1 MRKKVTLI
9 TGASGEV
16 GTALVERLSA
26 EGSAALLTLDVHPEP
41 DLIKGKSTFLQA
53 DILDKN
59 LFARLVAEYEI
70 ETIYHLAA
78 LLSTR
83 AEFTP
88 ETAHKVNVEGTMT
101 LLHLAAEQ
109 SEWRGEPVKFIFPS
123 SIAVYGLPNPETKQ
137 RYSRVREWEWNYPIT
152 MYGCNKLYGEM
163 LGSYFSQHYRQLAA
177 ERPVMLDFR
186 CVRYPGLISA
196 FTVPTGGTSD
206 YASEMIHAAAQGQP
220 YACFVREGLTIPFMA
235 MPDAV
240 DALLQLS
247 ATPRAKLRHKVY
259 NVGAFSLS
267 AAEIRSLVIKAFPN
281 AEITFEPDLK
291 RQNIAE
297 SWPIDVD
304 DSAARR
310 DWGWEPKFDA
320 ERAFTEYLIP
330 NIKQRYQ
337 EVPNYKLHA

>member
-16 GTALVERLSA
+16 GTALVERLAA
-26 EGSAALLTLDVHPEP
+26 EGNRRILTMDVHPEP
-41 DLIKGKSTFLQA
+41 DSIKGMSTFLQA

-59 LFARLVAEYEI
+59 LFSRLVAEYEI

-88 ETAHKVNVEGTMT
+88 ETAHKVNVEGTMM
-101 LLHLAAEQ
+101 LLQLAAEQ
-109 SEWRGEPVKFIFPS
+109 SAWRGEPVLFMFPS
-123 SIAVYGLPNPETKQ
+123 SIAVYGLPDLDTKQ
-137 RYSRVREWEWNYPIT
+137 RYSRVREWEWNYPTT

-163 LGSYFSQHYRQLAA
+163 LGSYFNKNYRQLAA

-206 YASEMIHAAAQGQP
+206 YASEMIHAAAQGKA
-220 YACFVREGLTIPFMA
+220 YTCFVREGLAIPFMA

-240 DALLQLS
+240 DSILEL
-247 ATPRAKLRHKVY
+247 ATAPREKLRHQVY
-259 NVGAFSLS
+259 NVGAFSIS
-267 AAEIRSLVIKAFPN
+267 AGEIRDLVVKAFPGT
-281 AEITFEPDLK
+281 EITFQPDLK

-320 ERAFTEYLIP
+320 VRTFAEYLIP
-330 NIKQRYQ
+330 NIKKRYQ
-337 EVPNYKLHA
+337 

>member
-9 TGASGEV
+9 TRASGEV
-16 GTALVERLSA
+16 GTALVQRLA
-26 EGSAALLTLDVHPEP
+26 EEGSTPLLTLDVHSEP
-41 DLIKGKSTFLQA
+41 DAIKGKSTFFQA

-59 LFARLVAEYEI
+59 LFSRLVAEYEI
-70 ETIYHLAA
+70 EKIFHLAA

-88 ETAHKVNVEGTMT
+88 ETAHKVNVEGTMM
-101 LLHLAAEQ
+101 LLQLAAEQ
-109 SEWRGEPVKFIFPS
+109 SAWRGEPVQFMFPS
-123 SIAVYGLPNPETKQ
+123 SIAVYGLPDLETKQ
-137 RYSRVREWEWNYPIT
+137 RYSRVREWEWNYPTT

-163 LGSYFSQHYRQLAA
+163 LGSYFNKNYRQLAA

-206 YASEMIHAAAQGQP
+206 YASEMIHAAAQSKP
-220 YACFVREGLTIPFMA
+220 YKCFVREGLTIPFMA

-240 DALLQLS
+240 DAILQL
-247 ATPRAKLRHKVY
+247 AAAPRENLRHQVY
-259 NVGAFSLS
+259 NVGAFSAS
-267 AAEIRSLVIKAFPN
+267 AGEIRTLVLQTFPG
-281 AEITFEPDLK
+281 AEITFEPDIK
-291 RQNIAE
+291 RQTIAE

-310 DWGWEPKFDA
+310 DWGWEPRFEA
-320 ERAFTEYLIP
+320 EKAFTEYLIP
-330 NIKQRYQ
+330 NIKKRYQ
-337 EVPNYKLHA
+337 

>member
-16 GTALVERLSA
+16 GTALVERLAA
-26 EGSAALLTLDVHPEP
+26 EGNRRILAMDVHPEP
-41 DLIKGKSTFLQA
+41 DSIKGMSTFLQA

-59 LFARLVAEYEI
+59 LFSRLVAEYEI

-88 ETAHKVNVEGTMT
+88 ETAHKVNVEGTMM
-101 LLHLAAEQ
+101 LLQLAAEQ
-109 SEWRGEPVKFIFPS
+109 SAWRGESVLFMFPS
-123 SIAVYGLPNPETKQ
+123 SIAVYGMPDLDTKQ
-137 RYSRVREWEWNYPIT
+137 RYSRVREWEWNYPTT

-163 LGSYFSQHYRQLAA
+163 LGSYFNKNYRQLAA
-177 ERPVMLDFR
+177 ERPITLDFR
-186 CVRYPGLISA
+186 SVRYPGLISA

-206 YASEMIHAAAQGQP
+206 YASEMIHAAAQGKS
-220 YACFVREGLTIPFMA
+220 YTCFVHEGLTIPFMA

-240 DALLQLS
+240 DSILDLAN
-247 ATPRAKLRHKVY
+247 APREKLRQQVY
-259 NVGAFSLS
+259 NVGAFSIS
-267 AAEIRSLVIKAFPN
+267 AGEIRDLVVKAFPGT
-281 AEITFEPDLK
+281 EVTFQPDLK

-310 DWGWEPKFDA
+310 DWGWEPKYDA
-320 ERAFTEYLIP
+320 GRTFTEYLIP
-330 NIKQRYQ
+330 NIKKRYQ
-337 EVPNYKLHA
+337 

>member
-16 GTALVERLSA
+16 GTALVERLAA
-26 EGSAALLTLDVHPEP
+26 EGSSGILAMDVHPEP
-41 DLIKGKSTFLQA
+41 ETMKGMSTFLQA

-59 LFARLVAEYEI
+59 LFSRLVAEYEI
-70 ETIYHLAA
+70 EKIYHLAA

-88 ETAHKVNVEGTMT
+88 ETAHKVNVEGTMM
-101 LLHLAAEQ
+101 LLQLAAEQ
-109 SEWRGEPVKFIFPS
+109 SAWRGEPVLFMFPS
-123 SIAVYGLPNPETKQ
+123 SIAVYGLPDLDTKQ
-137 RYSRVREWEWNYPIT
+137 RYSRVREWEWNYPTT

-163 LGSYFSQHYRQLAA
+163 LGSYFSKNYRQLAA
-177 ERPVMLDFR
+177 ERPIMLDFR

-196 FTVPTGGTSD
+196 FTLPTGGTSD
-206 YASEMIHAAAQGQP
+206 YASEMIHAAAQGKSYP
-220 YACFVREGLTIPFMA
+220 CFVHEGLAIPFMA

-240 DALLQLS
+240 DAILNL
-247 ATPRAKLRHKVY
+247 ANAPRENLHHQVY
-259 NVGAFSLS
+259 NVGAFSIS
-267 AAEIRSLVIKAFPN
+267 AGEIRDLVVQAFPGT
-281 AEITFEPDLK
+281 EVTFHPDLK

-320 ERAFTEYLIP
+320 VRTFAEYLIP
-330 NIKQRYQ
+330 NIKRRY
-337 EVPNYKLHA
+337 P